1 MVFLY
6 SRNQLEIYPGRM
18 SLIPYHYADIDVKAI
33 EAVSLR
39 RITAAVPLRSTI
51 LLVRVG
57 EAINAV

>member
-1 MVFLY
+1 
-6 SRNQLEIYPGRM
+6 M